1 MLISN
6 QPITVFNKS
15 IKPINFTGE
24 KINKVPKICYYGS
37 RQLVKDFRMNIDNM
51 DKKALGDLLKKKA
64 ASLPLNIDSLF
75 YNIGMYF
82 NGDINHSEFIKR
94 YCELTEPVY
103 RRIAEG
109 TEKEAFNRSYAT
121 EIDTLVKIRQAI
133 NKFNENKI
141 QQNNFDNELNELI
154 ITYLKKPVQRER
166 YFDK

>member
-1 MLISN
+1 MLIFS
-6 QPITVFNKS
+6 P
-15 IKPINFTGE
+15 
-24 KINKVPKICYYGS
+24 
-37 RQLVKDFRMNIDNM
+37 VKFI
-51 DKKALGDLLKKKA
+51 GFIDLLKTV
-64 ASLPLNIDSLF
+64 
-75 YNIGMYF
+75 IGWF
-82 NGDINHSEFIKR
+82 DINHSEFIKR